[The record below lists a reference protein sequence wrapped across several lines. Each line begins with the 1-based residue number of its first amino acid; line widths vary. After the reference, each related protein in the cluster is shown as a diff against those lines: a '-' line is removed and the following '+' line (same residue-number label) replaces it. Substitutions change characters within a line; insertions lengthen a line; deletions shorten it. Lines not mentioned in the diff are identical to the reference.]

1 MLKYLKPILIMSVVA
16 GTSAADAADQIVEL
30 KTNQGSIRIE
40 LYASKA
46 PLTVENF
53 IRYVKEGHYNGT
65 IFHRVIDNFMI
76 QGGGFDKAMREKQT
90 RVPIQ
95 NEAERAVKAGLQNE
109 IGTIAMARTSNPHS
123 ATAQFFINVSDN
135 SFLNWGDPRGDGNGY
150 AVFGRVVSGIDVV
163 KKIAKLPT
171 GTRGPY
177 SDVPRDPVI
186 IESASLIP
194 QGS

>member
-65 IFHRVIDNFMI
+65 IFHRVIDSFMI

-109 IGTIAMARTSNPHS
+109 TGSIAMARTSNPHS

-194 QGS
+194 QGG

>member
-1 MLKYLKPILIMSVVA
+1 MLKFFKPILIMSVVA
-16 GTSAADAADQIVEL
+16 GTSAAEAGDQMVEL

-53 IRYVKEGHYNGT
+53 IRYVKDGHYNGT
-65 IFHRVIDNFMI
+65 VFHRVIDNFMI
-76 QGGGFDKAMREKQT
+76 QGGGFDKTMREKQT

-95 NEAERAVKAGLQNE
+95 NEAERAIKAGLKNE
-109 IGTIAMARTSNPHS
+109 IGSIAMARTSNPHS

-163 KKIAKLPT
+163 RKIAKLPT
-171 GTRGPY
+171 GTRGPH
-177 SDVPRDPVI
+177 SDVPRDPVV
-186 IESASLIP
+186 IESAALIP
-194 QGS
+194 PGG

>member
-1 MLKYLKPILIMSVVA
+1 MLKYLKPILILSVVA

-53 IRYVKEGHYNGT
+53 IRYVKEGHYTGT

-76 QGGGFDKAMREKQT
+76 QGGGFDKTMREKQT

-95 NEAERAVKAGLQNE
+95 NEAERAVKTGLKNE
-109 IGTIAMARTSNPHS
+109 TGTIAMARTSNPHS

-171 GTRGPY
+171 GTRGAY

-186 IESASLIP
+186 IESASLVP
-194 QGS
+194 

>member
-1 MLKYLKPILIMSVVA
+1 MLKFIKPILIMSVVA
-16 GTSAADAADQIVEL
+16 GTSAAEAGDQMVEL

-53 IRYVKEGHYNGT
+53 IRYVKDGHYNGT
-65 IFHRVIDNFMI
+65 VFHRVIDNFMI

-95 NEAERAVKAGLQNE
+95 NEAERAVKAGLKNE
-109 IGTIAMARTSNPHS
+109 IGSIAMARTSNPHS

-163 KKIAKLPT
+163 RKIAKLPT
-171 GTRGPY
+171 GTRGPH
-177 SDVPRDPVI
+177 SDVPRDPVV
-186 IESASLIP
+186 IESAALIP
-194 QGS
+194 PGG